1 MKKFKLFE
9 EFPIKDLE
17 SLNTKK
23 FEEQIKEL
31 HLNKQILTGRNI
43 KTILEHPLV
52 KKTLYPSRL
61 KDIMY
66 FTINGVKYYFR
77 VVDFNEKTFITFV
90 KLVPIS
96 TEEAKEAIKNTIVL
110 LLAEL

>member
-9 EFPIKDLE
+9 EHPIGILD
-17 SLNTKK
+17 SVNTKK
-23 FEEQIKEL
+23 FEEQIQEFHK
-31 HLNKQILTGRNI
+31 HQQILTSKNI
-43 KTILEHPLV
+43 KTMLEHPLV

-77 VVDFNEKTFITFV
+77 VVDFNEKTFFTVV